1 MMKCREATQK
11 MSEELE
17 RPLTPGEQVSLMVHT
32 AMCRPC
38 RNFRR
43 QAAFLAISARR
54 AKPEPGSTE
63 YFPGAPDVHTPG
75 GGRYTTEE
83 PTMPRARAREDAP
96 RWLP

>member
-43 QAAFLAISARR
+43 QAAFLRDSMRAYART
-54 AKPEPGSTE
+54 PEGDERDSSQ
-63 YFPGAPDVHTPG
+63 
-75 GGRYTTEE
+75 
-83 PTMPRARAREDAP
+83 
-96 RWLP
+96 